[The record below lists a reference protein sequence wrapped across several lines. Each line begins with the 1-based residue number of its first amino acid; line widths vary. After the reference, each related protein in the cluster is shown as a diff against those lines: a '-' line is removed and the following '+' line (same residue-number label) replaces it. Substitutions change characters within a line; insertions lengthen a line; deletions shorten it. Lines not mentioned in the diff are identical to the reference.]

1 VSRVDAAGTIGGST
15 VYVADLV
22 LPGGGVTASDT
33 PDRRSR
39 LVEEHGMWTRPA
51 ASAAVVD
58 RAFETPA
65 VHQGHLEPEA
75 CAARVTGDGRAEVW
89 AARKSPCRCPAPR
102 SRAGA

>member
-1 VSRVDAAGTIGGST
+1 MSRVDAAGTIGGST

-51 ASAAVVD
+51 ASAAVV
-58 RAFETPA
+58 
-65 VHQGHLEPEA
+65 EPEA